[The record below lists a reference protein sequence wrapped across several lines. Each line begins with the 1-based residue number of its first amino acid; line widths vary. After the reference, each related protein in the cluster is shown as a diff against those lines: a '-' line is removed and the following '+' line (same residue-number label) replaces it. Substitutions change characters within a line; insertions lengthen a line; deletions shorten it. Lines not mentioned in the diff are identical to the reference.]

1 VTSATLTY
9 LGRLPGVDADAALPA
24 APQPLRLDVAGFVGF
39 AETGPLDTPVIVE
52 DPTQYAAVF
61 GGDLALA
68 QEAGRPVWALLP
80 TAVRAFFDNG
90 GRRCYVVRVG
100 EDLSTFPIDAF
111 VDPALADATVFSLLP
126 LADQLTSL
134 APSPVQ
140 LRGIHALLAI
150 GEVAL
155 IAVPDAA
162 HRGWSPTAET
172 PDPVVPPEPPAP
184 EPVDWSD
191 FHCCDEPQPVPPPT
205 PEPPPDPTP
214 YGGLPALDPVA
225 AYDEGA
231 LVELQVSLVTM
242 CAARADQVALLSVPQ
257 HYHVPAVLAWRERL
271 RTDPRIV
278 DSSSSATPPL
288 GYSGL
293 WHPWVSVSSG
303 TSDGVAELRDVPP
316 DGVVAGAIA
325 ARELSRGV
333 WVAPAGTP
341 LRGLLR
347 TVSSPTR
354 DEQVALFDAHVNLV
368 VHPPGTFST
377 LSAHTLTDEPT
388 LLQLS
393 VRRLLILLRKLAVQA
408 GQRYV
413 FEVDDDR
420 FRQLVRMRFDQL
432 LGVLLQRG
440 ALAAYEIVIDASRQD
455 DGRLV
460 VQLQV
465 APTSPVEFITVTLVR
480 SGEGL
485 LDVLEG

>member
-9 LGRLPGVDADAALPA
+9 HGRLPGIDADAALPA
-24 APQPLRLDVAGFVGF
+24 APQPLRLDVTGFVGF
-39 AETGPLDTPVIVE
+39 AETGPLDTPVVVE

-61 GGDLALA
+61 GGDLPLA
-68 QEAGRPVWALLP
+68 QEAGQPVWARLP

-100 EDLSTFPIDAF
+100 EDLSTFPIGAF
-111 VDPALADATVFSLLP
+111 VDPALAGATVFSLLP

-134 APSPVQ
+134 AHSPAQ
-140 LRGIHALLAI
+140 LRGIHALLGI
-150 GEVAL
+150 DEVAL
-155 IAVPDAA
+155 IAVPDAT
-162 HRGWSPTAET
+162 HRGWSMSTAT
-172 PDPVVPPEPPAP
+172 PDPVLPPEPPPP
-184 EPVDWSD
+184 EPVTWSD
-191 FHCCDEPQPVPPPT
+191 FHCCQEPAPAPPPT
-205 PEPPPDPTP
+205 PEPLPEPTP
-214 YGGLPALDPVA
+214 YGGLPELDPIA
-225 AYDEGA
+225 AYDDSA
-231 LVELQVSLVTM
+231 LVDLQIALVTM
-242 CAARADQVALLSVPQ
+242 CAARADQIALLSVPQ
-257 HYHVPAVLAWRERL
+257 HYDVPAVLAWRERL

-288 GYSGL
+288 GYAGL

-303 TSDGVAELRDVPP
+303 TSDGVAVLRDVPP
-316 DGVVAGAIA
+316 DGVAAGAIA

-333 WVAPAGTP
+333 WVAPAGTA

-347 TVSSPTR
+347 TVSTLTP
-354 DEQVALFDAHVNLV
+354 DEQAALFDAHANLV
-368 VHPPGTFST
+368 VHPPGTFSM
-377 LSAHTLTDEPT
+377 LSAHTLTAEPT
-388 LLQLS
+388 LLQVS
-393 VRRLLILLRKLAVQA
+393 VRRLLILLRKLALQA

-420 FRQLVRMRFDQL
+420 FRQLVRMRFDQI
-432 LGVLLQRG
+432 LGALVQRG
-440 ALAAYEIVIDASRQD
+440 ALAAYQIVLDASGQD

-465 APTSPVEFITVTLVR
+465 APTSPVEFITVTLLR

>member
-9 LGRLPGVDADAALPA
+9 HGRLPGVDADAALPA

-39 AETGPLDTPVIVE
+39 AEAGPFDTPVVVE

-68 QEAGRPVWALLP
+68 QEAGQPVWARLP

-100 EDLSTFPIDAF
+100 EDLSTFPINVF

-126 LADQLTSL
+126 LADRLTSL
-134 APSPVQ
+134 AHSPAQ
-140 LRGIHALLAI
+140 LRGIHALL
-150 GEVAL
+150 GMDEVAL

-162 HRGWSPTAET
+162 HRDWSASTAT
-172 PDPVVPPEPPAP
+172 PDPVVPPEPPPP

-191 FHCCDEPQPVPPPT
+191 FRCCQEPEPVPPPT
-205 PEPPPDPTP
+205 PESPEPTP
-214 YGGLPALDPVA
+214 YAGLPELEPVA
-225 AYDEGA
+225 AYDESA
-231 LVELQVSLVTM
+231 LIDLQVAVVTM
-242 CAARADQVALLSVPQ
+242 CAARADQVALLSLPQ
-257 HYHVPAVLAWRERL
+257 HYDVPAVLAWREAL
-271 RTDPRIV
+271 CTDPRII
-278 DSSSSATPPL
+278 DSTSSASPPL
-288 GYSGL
+288 GYAGL

-303 TSDGVAELRDVPP
+303 TSDGVAVLRDLPP
-316 DGVVAGAIA
+316 DGVAAGAIA

-333 WVAPAGTP
+333 WVAPAGTA

-347 TVSSPTR
+347 TVSTLTH
-354 DEQVALFDAHVNLV
+354 DEQVALFDAHANLV
-368 VHPPGTFST
+368 VHPPGTFSM

-388 LLQLS
+388 LLQVS
-393 VRRLLILLRKLAVQA
+393 ERRLLILLRKLALQA
-408 GQRYV
+408 GHRYV
-413 FEVDDDR
+413 FEVDNDR
-420 FRQLVRMRFDQL
+420 FRRLVRMRFDQI
-432 LGVLLQRG
+432 LGALVQRG
-440 ALAAYEIVIDASRQD
+440 ALAAYQIVVDASGQD

-465 APTSPVEFITVTLVR
+465 APTSPVEFITITLVR

>member
-1 VTSATLTY
+1 MTSATLTY
-9 LGRLPGVDADAALPA
+9 HGRLPGVDADAALPA

-39 AETGPLDTPVIVE
+39 AEAGPFDTPVVVE

-68 QEAGRPVWALLP
+68 QEAGQPVWARLP

-100 EDLSTFPIDAF
+100 EDLSTFPINVF

-126 LADQLTSL
+126 LADRLTSL
-134 APSPVQ
+134 AHSPAQ
-140 LRGIHALLAI
+140 LRGIHALL
-150 GEVAL
+150 GMDEVAL

-162 HRGWSPTAET
+162 HRDWSASTAT
-172 PDPVVPPEPPAP
+172 PDPVVPPEPPPP

-191 FHCCDEPQPVPPPT
+191 FRCCQEPEPVPPPT
-205 PEPPPDPTP
+205 PESPEPTP
-214 YGGLPALDPVA
+214 YAGLPELEPVA
-225 AYDEGA
+225 AYDESA
-231 LVELQVSLVTM
+231 LIDLQVAVVTM
-242 CAARADQVALLSVPQ
+242 CAARADQVALLSLPQ
-257 HYHVPAVLAWRERL
+257 HYDVPAVLAWREAL
-271 RTDPRIV
+271 CTDPRII
-278 DSSSSATPPL
+278 DSTSSASPPL
-288 GYSGL
+288 GYAGL

-303 TSDGVAELRDVPP
+303 TSDGVAVLRDLPP
-316 DGVVAGAIA
+316 DGVAAGAIA

-333 WVAPAGTP
+333 WVAPAGTA

-347 TVSSPTR
+347 TVSTLTH
-354 DEQVALFDAHVNLV
+354 DEQVALFDAHANLV
-368 VHPPGTFST
+368 VHPPGTFSM

-388 LLQLS
+388 LLQVS
-393 VRRLLILLRKLAVQA
+393 ERRLLILLRKLALQA
-408 GQRYV
+408 GHRYV
-413 FEVDDDR
+413 FEVDNDR
-420 FRQLVRMRFDQL
+420 FRRLVRMRFGQI
-432 LGVLLQRG
+432 LGALVQRG
-440 ALAAYEIVIDASRQD
+440 ALAAYQIVVDASGQD

-465 APTSPVEFITVTLVR
+465 APTSPVEFITITLVR

>member
-9 LGRLPGVDADAALPA
+9 HGRLPGVDADAALPA
-24 APQPLRLDVAGFVGF
+24 APAPLRLDVAGFVGF
-39 AETGPLDTPVIVE
+39 AETGPFDTPVVVE

-68 QEAGRPVWALLP
+68 QEAGQPVWAQLP

-111 VDPALADATVFSLLP
+111 VDPTLADATVFTLLP
-126 LADQLTSL
+126 LAGQLTSL
-134 APSPVQ
+134 AHTPAQ
-140 LRGIHALLAI
+140 LHGIHALLGI
-150 GEVAL
+150 DEVAL
-155 IAVPDAA
+155 VAVPDAT
-162 HRGWSPTAET
+162 HRGWSLTTAP
-172 PDPVVPPEPPAP
+172 PDPEPPPEPPPP

-191 FHCCDEPQPVPPPT
+191 FRCCQ
-205 PEPPPDPTP
+205 EPPPVAPPTLEAPPEPTP
-214 YGGLPALDPVA
+214 NSGLPELDPIT
-225 AYDEGA
+225 AYDESG
-231 LVELQVSLVTM
+231 LVDLQVALVTM
-242 CAARADQVALLSVPQ
+242 CAARADQVAVLSVPQ
-257 HYHVPAVLAWRERL
+257 HFDVLAVLAWREQL
-271 RTDPRIV
+271 CSNPRIV

-303 TSDGVAELRDVPP
+303 TSDGVAVLRDVPP
-316 DGVVAGAIA
+316 DGVAAGAIA

-333 WVAPAGTP
+333 WVAPAGTA

-347 TVSSPTR
+347 TVSTLTH
-354 DEQVALFDAHVNLV
+354 DEQAALFDAHANLV
-368 VHPPGTFST
+368 VHPPGTFSM

-388 LLQLS
+388 LLQVS
-393 VRRLLILLRKLAVQA
+393 VRRLLILLRKLALQV

-413 FEVDDDR
+413 FEVDNDR
-420 FRQLVRMRFDQL
+420 FRQLVRMRFDQIL
-432 LGVLLQRG
+432 AALAERG
-440 ALAAYEIVIDASRQD
+440 ALAAYQIVIDASGQD